1 MGEGGGGIVRLVGFQ
16 YIMVQRR
23 TMYVQRERERGRMVH
38 FGRISGYGGGQQYL
52 QIMRTVKLGAV
63 RVAAPARK

>member
-1 MGEGGGGIVRLVGFQ
+1 MC
-16 YIMVQRR
+16 
-23 TMYVQRERERGRMVH
+23 RERGRNVH
-38 FGRISGYGGGQQYL
+38 YGRISAMCRSSVGQQYL